1 MTKLININDTID
13 AEHTD
18 GETRKFLWKGPKI
31 HPQIKKR
38 MTLYEC
44 DRNSYA
50 EIIKE
55 YKGVPEEGTD
65 HFNRSLGDRLEADA
79 ISVYIDTRR
88 KIKSDV
94 VNNSGRHKIQEF
106 KIRDRCIATIKVPL
120 KNLEKHLLSIAEGH
134 DEKKS
139 IENL

>member
-1 MTKLININDTID
+1 MTKHININDTID
-13 AEHTD
+13 AEHID
-18 GETRKFLWKGPKI
+18 GETRKFLWKGLKI
-31 HPQIKKR
+31 HPLIKKR

-44 DRNSYA
+44 DWNSYA
-50 EIIKE
+50 EIVKE
-55 YKGVPEEGTD
+55 YEGEPEEGTG

-88 KIKSDV
+88 KIKFDV
-94 VNNSGRHKIQEF
+94 VNNSGRHKAQEF
-106 KIRDRCIATIKVPL
+106 KIRDRCIATIKAPL
-120 KNLEKHLLSIAEGH
+120 KNLLKHLSPITEEN

>member
-18 GETRKFLWKGPKI
+18 GEARKFLWKGLKI

-44 DRNSYA
+44 DWNSYA
-50 EIIKE
+50 EIVKE
-55 YKGVPEEGTD
+55 YKGEPEEGTS

-94 VNNSGRHKIQEF
+94 VNNSGRHKVQEF
-106 KIRDRCIATIKVPL
+106 KIRDRCIATIKAPL
-120 KNLEKHLLSIAEGH
+120 KNLLKHLSSIAEGN
-134 DEKKS
+134 DEKES